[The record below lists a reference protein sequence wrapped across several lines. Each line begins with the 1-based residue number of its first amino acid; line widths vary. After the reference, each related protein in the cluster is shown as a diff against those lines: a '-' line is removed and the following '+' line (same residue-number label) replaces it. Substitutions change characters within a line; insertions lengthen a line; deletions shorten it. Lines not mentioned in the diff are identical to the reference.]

1 MENSS
6 NEQAN
11 NDLKAS
17 LTAFKLFLT
26 EALLDINKAISML
39 MPTPC

>member
-26 EALLDINKAISML
+26 ISML